1 MAVEVFMPKM
11 SDHMEFGEIV
21 EWLVKEGDKVEEGQ
35 AIVEV
40 TTDKTTTE
48 IEAPA
53 TGLLKGIREGAEK
66 GVEIPVGET
75 FAFIA
80 QEGEEIETLP
90 PIEIP
95 KGEKVTKGREESTSK
110 VKDSG
115 KKDVSVPQKSKETVV
130 QPSGSIRATPAAR
143 RRAKELGIDISKVTG
158 TGPNGMIS
166 DKDVDNFSKS

>member
-21 EWLVKEGDKVEEGQ
+21 EWLAKEGDKVEEGQ

-53 TGLLKGIREGAEK
+53 TGILKGIREGSEK
-66 GVEIPVGET
+66 GAEVPVGET

-80 QEGEEIETLP
+80 QEGEEIESLP
-90 PIEIP
+90 PIEASEGIKAP
-95 KGEKVTKGREESTSK
+95 EGKEASTSK
-110 VKDSG
+110 VEAAVKEN
-115 KKDVSVPQKSKETVV
+115 VSTPQNSKETVT
-130 QPSGSIRATPAAR
+130 QPSGMIRATPADR
-143 RRAKELGIDISKVTG
+143 KRAKELGVDISKVTG

-166 DKDVDNFSKS
+166 DKDVDNFSES